1 MITDRTGLHSVLL
14 LLHTHINNNETEAF
28 QVVVQHLPEYH
39 PQLICTDPE
48 CDQSPSRDYS
58 SSSSYRPL
66 PTKRPNNN
74 QIA

>member
-14 LLHTHINNNETEAF
+14 PLYIHINNNETEAF

-58 SSSSYRPL
+58 SSSSYHPL
-66 PTKRPNNN
+66 PTNRPNNYN
-74 QIA
+74 